1 MSGGFLAPRD
11 NPELYGHDGA
21 VAVLE
26 RALASGRLP
35 HGWLF
40 SGPPGIGKA
49 TLAFRFA
56 RALLAA
62 PGSLDRR
69 LTLAPTDPVFRQVAH
84 GTHPNLTVIEV
95 ERDPRSGRQRSEITV
110 DAVRAATAS
119 LQMTAAVGGHR
130 VALIDGAEMLNR
142 NAANALL
149 KTLEEPPPGA
159 VWLLVSHRPGAV
171 VATIRSRCAKL
182 RLRPLA
188 GATVER
194 ALAQM
199 APDSNENERSAL
211 TLLAQGS
218 IGRALT
224 IAEGGQLDAY
234 RRLAAALAADPID
247 ELALDGLSN
256 ELARAAERGGT
267 AGALTLIQELI
278 ARVVATG
285 LERLGPELFA
295 GEAGMLRALAARR
308 PLDRWAGLWEK
319 VARLAGAVD
328 GLNLERSHAFMQMLT
343 LLAPASDRWPGRHGG
358 GALGADHVRG

>member
-1 MSGGFLAPRD
+1 VSGGVPAPRD
-11 NPELYGHDGA
+11 NPELYGHDAA

-35 HGWLF
+35 HGWLL
-40 SGPPGIGKA
+40 SGPPGIGKT

-56 RALLAA
+56 RALLSARA
-62 PGSLDRR
+62 NLDRR
-69 LTLAPTDPVFRQVAH
+69 LALAPTDPVFRQVAQ

-95 ERDPRSGRQRSEITV
+95 ERDPRSGRPRSEITV

-130 VALIDGAEMLNR
+130 VALIDGAETLNR

-149 KTLEEPPPGA
+149 KTLEEPPPRA

-182 RLRPLA
+182 RLRPLSD
-188 GATVER
+188 ATVAR
-194 ALAQM
+194 ALARM
-199 APDSNENERSAL
+199 APGLDEAERGAL
-211 TLLAQGS
+211 TRLAQGS

-224 IAEGGQLDAY
+224 MAEGGQLDAY
-234 RRLAAALAADPID
+234 RRLAKALAADPSD
-247 ELALDGLSN
+247 DLALDGLSN
-256 ELARAAERGGT
+256 ELARAAELGGT
-267 AGALTLIQELI
+267 TGTLTLVQELI
-278 ARVVATG
+278 GRVVAAG
-285 LERLGPELFA
+285 LDRLGPELFA
-295 GEAGMLRALAARR
+295 GEARTLQALAARR

-328 GLNLERSHAFMQMLT
+328 GLNLERGHAFMQMLT
-343 LLAPASDRWPGRHGG
+343 LLAPAADRWPGRPGDG
-358 GALGADHVRG
+358 VLGADHVRG

>member
-1 MSGGFLAPRD
+1 MNGGLLAPRD
-11 NPELYGHDGA
+11 NPELYGHDAA

-35 HGWLF
+35 HGWLL
-40 SGPPGIGKA
+40 SGPPGIGKT

-56 RALLAA
+56 RALLSA
-62 PGSLDRR
+62 PGSFDRR
-69 LTLAPTDPVFRQVAH
+69 LTLAPTDPVFRQVAQ
-84 GTHPNLTVIEV
+84 GTHPNLTVIEI

-110 DAVRAATAS
+110 DAVRSATAS
-119 LQMTAAVGGHR
+119 LQMTAAAGGRR
-130 VALIDGAEMLNR
+130 VALIDGAEALNR

-188 GATVER
+188 DATVER
-194 ALAQM
+194 ALAQI
-199 APDSNENERSAL
+199 APDLSEHERSGL
-211 TLLAQGS
+211 TLLARGS

-224 IAEGGQLDAY
+224 MAEGGQLDAY
-234 RRLAAALAADPID
+234 QRLAAALAADPID
-247 ELALDGLSN
+247 DLALDGLSS
-256 ELARAAERGGT
+256 ELARATERGDT
-267 AGALTLIQELI
+267 AGALALIQELI
-278 ARVVATG
+278 GRVIATG
-285 LERLGPELFA
+285 LERLGPELFV

-308 PLDRWAGLWEK
+308 PLDRWARLWEK

-343 LLAPASDRWPGRHGG
+343 LLAPATDRWPGRPGG
-358 GALGADHVRG
+358 GVFGADHVRG